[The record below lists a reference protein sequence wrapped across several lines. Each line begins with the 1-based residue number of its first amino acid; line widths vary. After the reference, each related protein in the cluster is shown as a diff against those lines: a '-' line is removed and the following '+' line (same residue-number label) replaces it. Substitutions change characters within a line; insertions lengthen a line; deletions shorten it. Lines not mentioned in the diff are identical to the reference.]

1 MEAPA
6 FPAPDKHRAGAFYFF
21 DPRVAEKTIHSTLV
35 PGAASSNT
43 VCTGGL
49 QDKPNSFQRATTCS

>member
-21 DPRVAEKTIHSTLV
+21 DPRHGKGSKNLLDAFIDNL
-35 PGAASSNT
+35 
-43 VCTGGL
+43 
-49 QDKPNSFQRATTCS
+49 